1 MLETSVFLENPAA
14 AGGTGAVNLRN
25 EEAGGGGSSGGLAPG
40 GLGEEGDRNSAGN
53 RWPRE
58 ETLALLKVRSEM
70 DVAFRD
76 STIKAPL
83 WDDVSRKL
91 GELGY
96 HRSAKKCKEKFE
108 NIYKY
113 HRRTKEGRSGRQDG
127 KNYQFFEQ
135 LEVFDSQQPS
145 LASPP
150 PSNKLQNPMT
160 VPPMAAIPTVAPIT
174 AVMINPT
181 TVSQGIVGTPCVME
195 NRSSEF
201 MSTSTSATSS
211 SGKESEG
218 NSKKKRQLADYFER
232 LMKEVLEKQ
241 ENLQNKFIEAI
252 ENCEK
257 DRIAREEAWKLQEMA
272 RVKREQDILAQER
285 AVSAAKDAAVIAFL
299 QKISQQP
306 IPVESPEKPTPPPQE
321 SVEKQDILSYGD
333 NSNSNSNSGQGCSS
347 RWPKQEV
354 EALIQIKSNMES
366 QYADNGPKG
375 PLWEAISS
383 SMKKLGYDRSAKR
396 CKEKWE
402 NINKYFKRVKES
414 NKRRPEY
421 SKTCPYFHQLEAL
434 YERKNKK
441 ALYDRSESSGNLKP
455 EDILMQLMTEQ
466 GKERPLV
473 MTDGGKSED
482 IDQNQAL
489 DVDCED
495 DEDNGDDYQVVT
507 NNPSS
512 VATME

>member
-1 MLETSVFLENPAA
+1 MLETSVFLENPAGG
-14 AGGTGAVNLRN
+14 GGTGAVNLRN
-25 EEAGGGGSSGGLAPG
+25 DEAGGGGLAPG
-40 GLGEEGDRNSAGN
+40 VFGEEGDRNSA
-53 RWPRE
+53 
-58 ETLALLKVRSEM
+58 AKS
-70 DVAFRD
+70 FR
-76 STIKAPL
+76 TVVI
-83 WDDVSRKL
+83 RKL

-96 HRSAKKCKEKFE
+96 QRSAKKCKEKFE

-113 HRRTKEGRSGRQDG
+113 HRRTKEGRSGRQNG

-160 VPPMAAIPTVAPIT
+160 VPTMPAIPTVAPIT

-232 LMKEVLEKQ
+232 LMNKVLEKQ

-252 ENCEK
+252 ENYEK

-306 IPVESPEKPTPPPQE
+306 IPVELPEKPTPPPLE
-321 SVEKQDILSYGD
+321 SVEKQDILSYGE
-333 NSNSNSNSGQGCSS
+333 NSNSNLSQGCSS

-466 GKERPLV
+466 GKEQPLV

-482 IDQNQAL
+482 IDQNQEL
-489 DVDCED
+489 DADCED

>member
-14 AGGTGAVNLRN
+14 GGGTGAVNLRN
-25 EEAGGGGSSGGLAPG
+25 DEAGGGGSSGGLAPG
-40 GLGEEGDRNSAGN
+40 VFGEEGDRNSAGN

-58 ETLALLKVRSEM
+58 ETLALLKV
-70 DVAFRD
+70 
-76 STIKAPL
+76 
-83 WDDVSRKL
+83 RKL

-113 HRRTKEGRSGRQDG
+113 HRRTKEVRSGRQNG
-127 KNYQFFEQ
+127 KNYQYFEQ

-145 LASPP
+145 LALPP

-160 VPPMAAIPTVAPIT
+160 VPTMAAIPTVAPIT

-201 MSTSTSATSS
+201 MSTSTSATST

-218 NSKKKRQLADYFER
+218 HSKKKRQLADYFER

-252 ENCEK
+252 ENYEK

-272 RVKREQDILAQER
+272 RVKREQDILVQER

-321 SVEKQDILSYGD
+321 SVEKQDILSYGE
-333 NSNSNSNSGQGCSS
+333 NSNSNSSQGCSS

-441 ALYDRSESSGNLKP
+441 ALYDRSESCGNLKP

-466 GKERPLV
+466 GKEQPLV

-482 IDQNQAL
+482 IDQNQEL